1 MNTIRLFTIAL
12 LGLTIASGCNQN
24 KSSAEGK
31 GKKDASLDDL
41 KPIPVRIMPLEKEK
55 VSRSIDYTATLQA
68 WEEVFVAPASPG
80 RIEEIYVEPG
90 DRVREG
96 DRLFRMDETQLKQTE
111 IQLASMAVDLQR
123 METLLETG
131 SITQSAYDQLKTSY
145 DVTSA
150 SLEFL
155 KANTIMKSPFNGVV
169 TGKYFENG
177 EIYSGAPNT
186 QAGKAAVVT
195 LMQVNPLK
203 AIVNVSEQYYPLV
216 SKGMTVEIASE
227 VYGKRDFTG
236 RVVLVYPVIDPLS
249 RSFRV
254 EVEVPN
260 VAGDLKPGMYTRVA
274 MMLGEEETF
283 MVQSNVV
290 LQQEGTNTRYLFREV
305 DGVAHRVNVTIGK
318 RFDEKVE
325 IISDELTAGSCII
338 VNGQTR
344 LMDGMKVEVV
354 K

>member
-1 MNTIRLFTIAL
+1 MKTIRLFAIAL
-12 LGLTIASGCNQN
+12 IGMTIVSGCNQG
-24 KSSAEGK
+24 KSSAEAEGGAGISQETVK
-31 GKKDASLDDL
+31 A
-41 KPIPVRIMPLEKEK
+41 IPVRVMSLEKETIA
-55 VSRSIDYTATLQA
+55 RTIDYTATLQA
-68 WEEVFVAPASPG
+68 WEELYIAPASPG
-80 RIEEIYVEPG
+80 RIEEIFVEPG
-90 DRVREG
+90 DYVKEG
-96 DRLFRMDETQLKQTE
+96 ARLFRMDETQLKQTE

-145 DVTSA
+145 DVTRA
-150 SLEFL
+150 SLGFL
-155 KANTIMKSPFNGVV
+155 KENTTMKAPFTGVV

-186 QAGKAAVVT
+186 QAGKAAVLT

-203 AIVNVSEQYYPLV
+203 ALVNVSEQHYPMV
-216 SKGMTVEIASE
+216 SRGMDVEIVSD
-227 VYGKRDFTG
+227 VYAGSVIKG

-260 VAGDLKPGMYTRVA
+260 ASGDLKPGMYTRVS
-274 MMLGEEETF
+274 MMVGEEETF
-283 MVQSNVV
+283 VVPSNVV
-290 LQQEGTNTRYLFREV
+290 LQQEGTNERYLFMEEN
-305 DGVAHRVNVTIGK
+305 GVARRINVTIGK

-325 IISDELTAGSCII
+325 IVSDMLTSGSRII
-338 VNGQTR
+338 INGQSR
-344 LMDGMKVEVV
+344 LMDGMKVDVV

>member
-1 MNTIRLFTIAL
+1 MNTIRFFAIAL
-12 LGLTIASGCNQN
+12 LGMTIASGCNPEKTASEAGEGTDVLQETV
-24 KSSAEGK
+24 KS
-31 GKKDASLDDL
+31 
-41 KPIPVRIMPLEKEK
+41 IPVRVMSLEKETI
-55 VSRSIDYTATLQA
+55 SRTIDYTATLQA
-68 WEEVFVAPASPG
+68 WEELYIAPASPG

-90 DRVREG
+90 DYVKEG
-96 DRLFRMDETQLKQTE
+96 ARLFRMDETQLKQTE
-111 IQLASMAVDLQR
+111 IQLAGMAVDLQR

-150 SLEFL
+150 SLSFL
-155 KANTIMKSPFNGVV
+155 KENTVMKAPFSGVV

-186 QAGKAAVVT
+186 QAGKAAVLT

-203 AIVNVSEQYYPLV
+203 ALVNVSEQYYPMV
-216 SKGMTVEIASE
+216 KKGMGVEIVSD
-227 VYGKRDFTG
+227 VYADSGIAG

-254 EVEVPN
+254 EVQVPN
-260 VAGDLKPGMYTRVA
+260 ASGDLKPGMYTRVS

-283 MVQSNVV
+283 VVPSNVV
-290 LQQEGTNTRYLFREV
+290 LQQEGTNERYLFTEEN
-305 DGVAHRVNVTIGK
+305 GVANRINVTIGK

-325 IISDELTAGSCII
+325 IISDMLSSGSRII
-338 VNGQTR
+338 MDGQSR
-344 LMDGMKVEVV
+344 LMDGMKVDVV